1 MFSVKL
7 LTMIVVGGMGHLW
20 GGVLGAALLTLLPEV
35 LSAFHDYELVIY
47 GSILLVIVMFLP
59 GGLIRGFETLFV
71 TLIKK
76 AGGRG

>member
-20 GGVLGAALLTLLPEV
+20 GGVLGAALLTCCLKC
-35 LSAFHDYELVIY
+35 SAAFQDYELVIY

-59 GGLIRGFETLFV
+59 GGLHEGFERL
-71 TLIKK
+71 LGALA
-76 AGGRG
+76 AGGSAS